1 MTFLALYFHVW
12 LSRSCNSGVK
22 QGESQSP
29 TLYSISNND
38 LLHVQDIIEL
48 GLGVDMGK
56 MKLSLLQKMK
66 LSLLQCTLCGRHS
79 NASETQSGPSTEVRQ
94 ASPVVQTM
102 ESFMNTNRY
111 NAFTL
116 FKTT

>member
-12 LSRSCNSGVK
+12 LSRSCNTGVK

-56 MKLSLLQKMK
+56 MKLSLLQ
-66 LSLLQCTLCGRHS
+66 CTLCRRHTCS
-79 NASETQSGPSTEVRQ
+79 NASESLSGPSTEVRQ

-102 ESFMNTNRY
+102 ESFY
-111 NAFTL
+111 EYE
-116 FKTT
+116 

>member
-12 LSRSCNSGVK
+12 LSRSCNTGVK

-56 MKLSLLQKMK
+56 MKLSLLQ
-66 LSLLQCTLCGRHS
+66 CTLCRRHS
-79 NASETQSGPSTEVRQ
+79 NASESLSGPSTEVRQ